1 MEKPNLWGLL
11 QAGIEDVSFIDDRAL
26 DTMLWDFEEGDYS
39 SAIKKLPDI
48 FDMSVDDEASSL
60 LEYINQFDMNNPE
73 VKDILTKYARL
84 ISSNQTTAVMGEPT
98 PSAIGNI
105 LFNNLGPYYGQSLD
119 VLRSN
124 MTDKEIDFYYEN
136 LDVESAP
143 NLRDIFFGMN
153 SPEQEGLQETNLRP
167 SKGYPFRGD
176 KVYDLEPYVELRN
189 IFHPD
194 ISGPEDLSI
203 EKQIE
208 RNEKGRSLYKR
219 AMDLKPNEGFRIEE
233 PLYYTSIDLGNTN
246 WSIGKDEDGNIYA
259 AIADV
264 WDFGGGAL
272 EGYGNIMDMVGGN
285 PINLYGRIY
294 LDETDFMNMI
304 GP

>member
-1 MEKPNLWGLL
+1 M
-11 QAGIEDVSFIDDRAL
+11 R
-26 DTMLWDFEEGDYS
+26 Y
-39 SAIKKLPDI
+39 
-48 FDMSVDDEASSL
+48 
-60 LEYINQFDMNNPE
+60 
-73 VKDILTKYARL
+73 
-84 ISSNQTTAVMGEPT
+84 
-98 PSAIGNI
+98 NI
-105 LFNNLGPYYGQSLD
+105 
-119 VLRSN
+119 
-124 MTDKEIDFYYEN
+124 
-136 LDVESAP
+136 
-143 NLRDIFFGMN
+143 RDIFFGMN
-153 SPEQEGLQETNLRP
+153 SPEEEGLQETNLRP

-189 IFHPD
+189 IFHHD

-208 RNEKGRSLYKR
+208 RNEKGRKLYNR
-219 AMDLKPNEGFRIEE
+219 AKDLKPNEGFRIEE
-233 PLYYTSIDLGNTN
+233 PLYYSSIDLGNTN

-272 EGYGNIMDMVGGN
+272 EGYGAIMDMVGEN

-294 LDETDFMNMI
+294 LDENDFMNTV